1 MLYFFH
7 EWEKFFCS
15 VKNFHFLRWLHYQ
28 DLTSCYNHSSN
39 FSGSCYFFPANLFSE
54 KTLETVDPSFYED
67 SSPHPLAQQK
77 NNNSEF
83 SSTETIVSEIVSSKN
98 DLHEGK
104 KELLLQL
111 QEKIKN
117 FQECPL
123 SLTALRPVFGEG
135 PPSSDFLFV
144 GEAPGAQEDEQG
156 RPFVGASGQLL
167 SKMLHS
173 IHLHREKVFITNV
186 VPWRPPFNRT
196 PTFEEIQQCLP
207 FLREYIS
214 IIKPKILVC
223 LGSVAFHSLFPEH
236 QGLSI
241 TKAHDLSLEYKDFSI
256 PTFVL
261 YHPSYLLRSSA
272 GKPKTWEQLKKIKHF
287 YEKI

>member
-1 MLYFFH
+1 M
-7 EWEKFFCS
+7 
-15 VKNFHFLRWLHYQ
+15 KNFHFLRWLHYQ

-39 FSGSCYFFPANLFSE
+39 PSGSCCFFSANLFSE
-54 KTLETVDPSFYED
+54 KALETVNPFFYEN
-67 SSPHPLAQQK
+67 SSSYPLSQQK
-77 NNNSEF
+77 NNKSDALSGEVIFSEVT
-83 SSTETIVSEIVSSKN
+83 SSEHDHHEEKN
-98 DLHEGK
+98 
-104 KELLLQL
+104 ELLLQL

-117 FQECPL
+117 FQDCPL

-173 IHLHREKVFITNV
+173 IHLRREEVFITNV

-207 FLREYIS
+207 FLRDYIA

-241 TKAHDLSLEYKDFSI
+241 TKAHDISLEYRYTDRYTDHSLSL
-256 PTFVL
+256 PSFVL